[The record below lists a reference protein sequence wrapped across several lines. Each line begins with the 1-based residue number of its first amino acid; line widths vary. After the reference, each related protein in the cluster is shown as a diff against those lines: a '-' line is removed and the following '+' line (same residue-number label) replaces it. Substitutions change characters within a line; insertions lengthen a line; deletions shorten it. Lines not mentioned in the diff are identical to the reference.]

1 MSDCPIDPVIEAIL
15 DQGVAPVLEKVEKDL
30 GRPLITDVVVRMGG
44 VGGPR
49 ILVGGGEEPEPSPD
63 GELRLQ
69 IREAFGKGR
78 FLYAMESV
86 YSRETSDTGFSG
98 FTAKGE
104 VKVTESGVATVT
116 PKGLTVRYNVWEF
129 TE

>member
-1 MSDCPIDPVIEAIL
+1 MSDRPIDRLVEVIL
-15 DQGVAPVLEKVEKDL
+15 DQCIVPVLQKVEGDL
-30 GRPLITDVVVRMGG
+30 GRPLITDVVVRMNG
-44 VGGPR
+44 VDGPR
-49 ILVGGGEEPEPSPD
+49 IVVGGGEEPEPSPD

-104 VKVTESGVATVT
+104 VKLSESGVATVT
-116 PKGLTVRYNVWEF
+116 PKGLTVRYHVWEF